1 MHRHLCLL
9 IAGAVVLIHMTGC
22 GSTTPAMPNPIT
34 EPVIDQPGQHIV
46 RYRDQV
52 VEVIVESGFADENI
66 GSDWLVLNVA
76 FSGMTG
82 GATSIDRTLVSVRT
96 PGGETVPLPSY
107 REFNRAFD
115 QLASTER
122 RASLTSQPL
131 DFTRGGRRACAL
143 AFMPKPGSGVAARST
158 LHVTKN
164 ELCTGL
170 LYFRIPGAVQ
180 PGPWELVIE
189 FEESRAEVPF
199 TLGSS

>member
-1 MHRHLCLL
+1 
-9 IAGAVVLIHMTGC
+9 
-22 GSTTPAMPNPIT
+22 MPDPIT

-52 VEVIVESGFADENI
+52 VEVIIETGFAEENI
-66 GSDWLVLNVA
+66 GADWLVLNVA

-82 GATSIDRTLVSVRT
+82 GATSIDRTRVSVRT
-96 PGGETVPLPSY
+96 PGGESIPLPSY
-107 REFNRAFD
+107 REFNLAFD

-131 DFTRGGRRACAL
+131 AFTRGGRRACFL
-143 AFMPKPGSGVAARST
+143 AFMPKPGSGAAARST

-170 LYFRIPGAVQ
+170 LYFRIPGGVQ

-189 FEESRAEVPF
+189 FEESQAEVPF